1 MKEQEKSKV
10 TVKEI
15 HLKQMMGALLHKSW
29 LIILVGL
36 LCAVLALVG
45 SIYLITPQ
53 YESSTTFYVNN
64 STISLSNVGSIS
76 AGDLSAAQDLVNSYI
91 VILESREAL
100 LDIIDYASVNRTYGE
115 LRSMISAASVNG
127 TEIFEVV
134 VRSPDPVEAQRIAN
148 AIKQLLPNRIKT
160 IIDGTSAKVVD
171 SPVVATSPSSPSYFL
186 NTIIGLLV
194 GLMGCTV
201 VIVLTEFFDVT
212 IRSEEDVQTV
222 CPHPVLAAVPDMT
235 VQSKGAY
242 YYSNSGR
249 KRPAAHSGDKETEFV
264 GSGISFAASEAYKLL
279 RTKLQFSFAD
289 GQDCHIIGVSSA
301 MAGEGKSLSSSNLA
315 CALSQLDKRVLLI
328 DCDMR
333 RPSLN
338 TKLNIK
344 KVPGLSN
351 FLTRQVQ
358 LEDVVQGYASG
369 ECRFSVIAAGRNPP
383 NPIELLSSE
392 GMKQALDRFRQ
403 DFDYIIL
410 DLPPV
415 GEVSDALVAATLVD
429 GILLVVRQ
437 NYCNS
442 HSLRSSVEQ
451 FDFVGCRVLGVVLNC
466 AAENNRRYTYRYK
479 GYRSRRNGYES
490 SYLHA
495 SKKAAEQEGKH

>member
-1 MKEQEKSKV
+1 MNEKTKVKV

-15 HLKQMMGALLHKSW
+15 HMKQMIYALLHKSW
-29 LIILVGL
+29 IIGL
-36 LCAVLALVG
+36 ASVLCAVLALVG

-64 STISLSNVGSIS
+64 STFSISNVGSIS

-100 LDIIDYASVNRTYGE
+100 LDVIDYSGVNRTYGE

-127 TEIFEVV
+127 TEIFKVV
-134 VRSPDPVEAQRIAN
+134 VRSSDPVEAEQIAN
-148 AIKQLLPNRIKT
+148 AIKHLLPNRIKT
-160 IIDGTSAKVVD
+160 IIEGTSAKVVD
-171 SPVVATSPSSPSYFL
+171 SPVVATSPCSPSYLL
-186 NTIIGLLV
+186 NTLIGLIV
-194 GLMGCTV
+194 GFLCSTLA
-201 VIVLTEFFDVT
+201 VILGEFFDVT
-212 IRSEEDVQTV
+212 IRSEEDIQASCTY
-222 CPHPVLAAVPDMT
+222 PVLAAVPDMT
-235 VQSKGAY
+235 AQSKGVY
-242 YYSNSGR
+242 YTSGAN
-249 KRPAAHSGDKETEFV
+249 KKKTVSHNADKETDFI
-264 GSGISFAASEAYKLL
+264 GDGISFAAAEAYKLL

-289 GQDCHIIGVSSA
+289 GQNCHIIGVSSA
-301 MAGEGKSLSSSNLA
+301 MAGEGKSLSSCNLA
-315 CALSQLDKRVLLI
+315 CSLSQLDKRVLLV

-338 TKLNIK
+338 AKLGVK

-351 FLTRQVQ
+351 YLTGQVQ
-358 LEDVVQGYASG
+358 LNDVLQEYVSG

-383 NPIELLSSE
+383 NPIELLSST
-392 GMKQALDRFRQ
+392 GMRTALQIFREN
-403 DFDYIIL
+403 FDYIIL

-442 HSLRSSVEQ
+442 HSLRSSVSQ
-451 FDFVGCRVLGVVLNC
+451 FDFVGGRILGVVMNC
-466 AAENNRRYTYRYK
+466 ASENANRYTYRYR
-479 GYRSRRNGYES
+479 GYRSRHNGYEA
-490 SYLHA
+490 SYLRA
-495 SKKAAEQEGKH
+495 SHKASDQEGKR